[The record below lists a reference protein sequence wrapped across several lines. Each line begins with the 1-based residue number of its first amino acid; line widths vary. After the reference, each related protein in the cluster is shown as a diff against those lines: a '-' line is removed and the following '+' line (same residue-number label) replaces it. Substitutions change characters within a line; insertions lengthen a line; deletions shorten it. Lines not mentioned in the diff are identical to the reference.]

1 MRLFGSLRRC
11 KFPNQQLPNQQL
23 PNQRQPRSLRL
34 HFRLHLHLRRTA
46 KKTPLMTGDVSHAAC
61 ETAKMM
67 ATARCLGRF
76 DSVPPVATLAVASS
90 PNVCRRQQW
99 LTTGLAAIPA
109 AVNGAAKAFSFA
121 SSAVS
126 QRARR
131 CPHRPASAA
140 AAAKRLATRSSSA
153 PIAVPS
159 AASGKHGRIARGR
172 RCHWRMLTTGPA
184 ASAATSCPEALLPAQ
199 SAALAGSSRR
209 GVARF
214 CFGLSKSLVS
224 ETIGNGSEGP
234 QRQPHRQEVVSL
246 HAALCVLAV
255 GRSYRDI
262 VGQAVQRTPFDVLFL
277 LRAVYVFCA
286 RNVHLQLLHAH
297 FVTPRWR
304 LRPQGPSP
312 TITRTWNDS
321 LTICKADV

>member
-1 MRLFGSLRRC
+1 MKLRLHMRLFGSLRRC

-214 CFGLSKSLVS
+214 CFGLSKSLVL
-224 ETIGNGSEGP
+224 ETIGNGERERGP
-234 QRQPHRQEVVSL
+234 PAPAPQAGGGITARC
-246 HAALCVLAV
+246 ALRV
-255 GRSYRDI
+255 GRGAILSRHCRKSRATHSCRCI
-262 VGQAVQRTPFDVLFL
+262 IFITSRVRFLCSKRDVLHMYK
-277 LRAVYVFCA
+277 RS
-286 RNVHLQLLHAH
+286 RRH
-297 FVTPRWR
+297 FVIPGVCGPKAQAR
-304 LRPQGPSP
+304 L
-312 TITRTWNDS
+312 
-321 LTICKADV
+321 

>member
-234 QRQPHRQEVVSL
+234 QR
-246 HAALCVLAV
+246 HASPTGRRWYHCTLRSACWPWGDPIATLSDKPCNALLSMYYFYYEPCTFFVLETFIFNYFMLI
-255 GRSYRDI
+255 S
-262 VGQAVQRTPFDVLFL
+262 
-277 LRAVYVFCA
+277 
-286 RNVHLQLLHAH
+286 
-297 FVTPRWR
+297 
-304 LRPQGPSP
+304 LRPGGGCGP
-312 TITRTWNDS
+312 
-321 LTICKADV
+321 KAQARL